1 MEASDDAARGAQLLK
16 GSGIVPV
23 RAVRLDVV
31 LEHVHG
37 AVVGGVP
44 RFDVVVGEAHEVLPL
59 ELEVQLGKA
68 GPGGGGDQRVVDAE
82 LPPPPSDSAWD

>member
-1 MEASDDAARGAQLLK
+1 M
-16 GSGIVPV
+16 
-23 RAVRLDVV
+23 

-37 AVVGGVP
+37 AVAGGVP

-68 GPGGGGDQRVVDAE
+68 GPGGGGDQRVVDGV
-82 LPPPPSDSAWD
+82 PSSLLRATAHGTEAMVLVPEVVHRGLLQEDGQV